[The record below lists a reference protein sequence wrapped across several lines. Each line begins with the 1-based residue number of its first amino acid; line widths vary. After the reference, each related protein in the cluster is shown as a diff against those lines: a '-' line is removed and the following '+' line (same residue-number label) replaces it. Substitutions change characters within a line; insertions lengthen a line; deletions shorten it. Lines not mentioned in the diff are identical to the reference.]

1 MAWIKAYKGFEKD
14 MKCRDFQF
22 EEGQEYEEQEA
33 KLCKKGFHACETPVD
48 CLGYYP
54 ARSSVFREVELDA
67 TEETNSED
75 TKRVG
80 KRIKIGAEIDVAG
93 IVKAHF
99 EYRKAH
105 CTNEQN
111 AEPGK
116 PASAGACGAAS
127 AGAYGAAS
135 AGAYGAASAGACGAA
150 SAGESGAASAGFR
163 GAASAG
169 ACGAASAGESGA
181 ASAGFCGAA
190 SAGESGAA
198 SAGESGAA
206 SAGFRGAA
214 CSRGSVSVG
223 ENGIACVRG
232 NHCTA
237 RGGLGA
243 VLLIGEEKE
252 DSNDLA
258 SWKAVR
264 VDGKKIKADTWYK
277 LENGKFVEA
286 KEGTNL

>member
-1 MAWIKAYKGFEKD
+1 MAWIKAYKGFDKD
-14 MKCRDFQF
+14 MKCRGFQF

-33 KLCKKGFHACETPVD
+33 KLCEKGFHACEAPVD
-48 CLGYYP
+48 CLGYYS
-54 ARSSVFREVELDA
+54 AGNSVFREVELDA

-116 PASAGACGAAS
+116 PASAG
-127 AGAYGAAS
+127 Y
-135 AGAYGAASAGACGAA
+135 
-150 SAGESGAASAGFR
+150 R

-169 ACGAASAGESGA
+169 AS
-181 ASAGFCGAA
+181 
-190 SAGESGAA
+190 
-198 SAGESGAA
+198 
-206 SAGFRGAA
+206 GAA

-252 DSNDLA
+252 DSYDLA

-277 LENGKFVEA
+277 LENGEFVEA
-286 KEGTNL
+286 KK

>member
-1 MAWIKAYKGFEKD
+1 MAWIKAFKGFDKD

-22 EEGQEYEEQEA
+22 EEGKVYEEQEA
-33 KLCKKGFHACETPVD
+33 KLCEKGFHACETPVD

-54 ARSSVFREVELDA
+54 AGSSVFRAVELDA

-80 KRIKIGAEIDVAG
+80 KRIKIGAEINVAG
-93 IVKAHF
+93 MVKAHF

-116 PASAGACGAAS
+116 PASAGE
-127 AGAYGAAS
+127 YGAAS
-135 AGAYGAASAGACGAA
+135 AGA
-150 SAGESGAASAGFR
+150 
-163 GAASAG
+163 
-169 ACGAASAGESGA
+169 
-181 ASAGFCGAA
+181 
-190 SAGESGAA
+190 SGAA
-198 SAGESGAA
+198 SAGEC
-206 SAGFRGAA
+206 GAA

-223 ENGIACVRG
+223 ANGIACARG

-252 DSNDLA
+252 DSYDLA

-264 VDGKKIKADTWYK
+264 VDGEKIKADTWYELK
-277 LENGKFVEA
+277 DGEFTEVEA
-286 KEGTNL
+286 NENHEA

>member
-1 MAWIKAYKGFEKD
+1 MAWIKAYKGFDKD
-14 MKCRDFQF
+14 MKCRGMQF
-22 EEGQEYEEQEA
+22 KEGQEYEEQEA
-33 KLCKKGFHACETPVD
+33 KLCEKGFHACEAPVD
-48 CLGYYP
+48 CLGYYS
-54 ARSSVFREVELDA
+54 AGNSVFREVELDA

-116 PASAGACGAAS
+116 PASAGYRGAAS
-127 AGAYGAAS
+127 AGEYGAAS
-135 AGAYGAASAGACGAA
+135 AGA
-150 SAGESGAASAGFR
+150 SGAASAGYR

-169 ACGAASAGESGA
+169 ASGA
-181 ASAGFCGAA
+181 ASAGYRGAA
-190 SAGESGAA
+190 SAGYRGAA
-198 SAGESGAA
+198 SAGYRGAA
-206 SAGFRGAA
+206 SAGASGAA

-252 DSNDLA
+252 DSYDLA

-277 LENGKFVEA
+277 LENGEFVEA
-286 KEGTNL
+286 KK

>member
-1 MAWIKAYKGFEKD
+1 MAWIKAFKGFDKD
-14 MKCRDFQF
+14 MKCRGFQF

-33 KLCKKGFHACETPVD
+33 KLCEKGFHACESPVD

-54 ARSSVFREVELDA
+54 AGSSIFWEVELDA

-116 PASAGACGAAS
+116 PASAG
-127 AGAYGAAS
+127 
-135 AGAYGAASAGACGAA
+135 
-150 SAGESGAASAGFR
+150 
-163 GAASAG
+163 
-169 ACGAASAGESGA
+169 
-181 ASAGFCGAA
+181 
-190 SAGESGAA
+190 ESGAA

-206 SAGFRGAA
+206 SAGYRGAASAGYRGAASAGESGAA

-252 DSNDLA
+252 NSYDLA

-264 VDGKKIKADTWYK
+264 VDGEKIKADTWYELK
-277 LENGKFVEA
+277 DGEFTEVEA
-286 KEGTNL
+286 NENHKA